1 MKELIT
7 EFEIASANI
16 VKGFIKNIFGKN
28 IDDYTT
34 EQIKELFVGNE
45 ITGIIEYNDYFI
57 NFGDMYLVINYDVSE
72 VDFMEWYDYNLKW
85 SLLDSNHSINLHSW
99 IHGCPRRTYTEYINA
114 KAKYNLLQDYKA
126 EFENYIAELN
136 ENK

>member
-57 NFGDMYLVINYDVSE
+57 NFSDMYLVINYDVSE

>member
-1 MKELIT
+1 MKDIIKD
-7 EFEIASANI
+7 FENVSANV
-16 VKGFIKNIFGKN
+16 VKEFIKKIFAEN
-28 IDDYTT
+28 IDEYTT
-34 EQIKELFVGNE
+34 EQIKELFVGND
-45 ITGIIEYNDYFI
+45 ITGILEYNDYFI
-57 NFGDMYLVINYDVSE
+57 NFSDMYLVINYDISYQE
-72 VDFMEWYDYNLKW
+72 FMSWYNYNTNWL
-85 SLLDSNHSINLHSW
+85 LLDTNHTINLHSW